1 MLHTKDHPLT
11 HLVDPHGVEP
21 ELVEHGVGLVPG
33 GEGGEEVPLALRL
46 DLETDNL
53 YIFQRIVCDSY
64 FDEFSWQ
71 MALTSMALGIT
82 SAVFSFV
89 TAITSFSRRISCMQ

>member
-1 MLHTKDHPLT
+1 MLLTTSASTCLKYSFLSTWEPFFSPSLYTKYDPA

-46 DLETDNL
+46 DLVTNGRTV
-53 YIFQRIVCDSY
+53 IQDSQ
-64 FDEFSWQ
+64 FW
-71 MALTSMALGIT
+71 
-82 SAVFSFV
+82 
-89 TAITSFSRRISCMQ
+89 

>member
-1 MLHTKDHPLT
+1 MLYTKDHPLT
-11 HLVDPHGVEP
+11 HLVDPHGIEP

-33 GEGGEEVPLALRL
+33 GEGGEEVPLTLRL
-46 DLETDNL
+46 DLETDNF
-53 YIFQRIVCDSY
+53 IFQRLVIHHSY
-64 FDEFSWQ
+64 FEEFSWQ

>member
-1 MLHTKDHPLT
+1 MKLRFRERFSFFYNTQEKIPYTPCQCFTQRTT

-46 DLETDNL
+46 DL
-53 YIFQRIVCDSY
+53 QRM
-64 FDEFSWQ
+64 EEP
-71 MALTSMALGIT
+71 
-82 SAVFSFV
+82 
-89 TAITSFSRRISCMQ
+89 